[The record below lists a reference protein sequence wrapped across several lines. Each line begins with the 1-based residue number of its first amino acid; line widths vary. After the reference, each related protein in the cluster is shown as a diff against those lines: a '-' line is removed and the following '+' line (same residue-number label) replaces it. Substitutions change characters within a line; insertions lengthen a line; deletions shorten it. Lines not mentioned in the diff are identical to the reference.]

1 MSELVKVFDFRLLG
15 LQKLGP
21 YGVSVLEATPW
32 VGYKA
37 PNMEAQVL
45 TRMQGNFGSIRIR
58 SSGRR
63 LRPKSYIP
71 SQSKNFWHEWNQARL

>member
-1 MSELVKVFDFRLLG
+1 MKVFDFRLLG

-37 PNMEAQVL
+37 PYRYMEAQVL
-45 TRMQGNFGSIRIR
+45 TRMQGKLWIDKNTFQWAKVEAKVIHAVSIEGFLARV
-58 SSGRR
+58 
-63 LRPKSYIP
+63 
-71 SQSKNFWHEWNQARL
+71 EQARL